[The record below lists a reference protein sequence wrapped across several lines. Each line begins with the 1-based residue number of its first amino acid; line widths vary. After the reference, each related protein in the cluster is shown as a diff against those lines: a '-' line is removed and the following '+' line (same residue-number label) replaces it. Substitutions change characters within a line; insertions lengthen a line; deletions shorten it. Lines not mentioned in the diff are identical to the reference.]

1 MVESTSGGGMSTGS
15 PPGRRRRPERAT
27 RGGKGVVIGVVLGML
42 VLVAIAAGVLMT
54 RGGDTPTTTTPTPTT
69 VDVLLV
75 EGQRRTEYAAVV
87 QEKTGILAEAYLSV
101 TNAST
106 VGQQMAGTK
115 VPTSLEGFLFPAT
128 YPVDPK
134 KPVADLV
141 NYQLRVY
148 GEQTARVNYAYSK
161 KRNLTK
167 YDVLILA
174 SIIEREASNPKDRRL
189 IAGVFYNR
197 LRLGMRLDADPTV
210 SYALGSWTKELTES
224 ALRINSPYNTRRF
237 SGLPPGPICNPGFDS
252 IDAAANPTRT
262 KNLYFVASPSGK
274 VFYSLNDAAHQQ
286 AIARAKAN
294 G

>member
-1 MVESTSGGGMSTGS
+1 MVESTSGGGMSTDS
-15 PPGRRRRPERAT
+15 PRGRRRRPERAT
-27 RGGKGVVIGVVLGML
+27 SAGKGVLIGVVLGVL

-54 RGGDTPTTTTPTPTT
+54 RGGDTPTTTTTPTT

-75 EGQRRTEYAAVV
+75 EGLRRTEYAAVV
-87 QEKTGILAEAYLSV
+87 QQKTGILAEAYLSA

-134 KPVADLV
+134 QPVGDLV
-141 NYQLRVY
+141 NYQLRTY
-148 GEQTARVNYAYSK
+148 GQQTARVNYAYAK

-197 LRLGMRLDADPTV
+197 LKLGMRLDADPTV
-210 SYALGSWTKELTES
+210 SYAVGSWSKELTKS

-237 SGLPPGPICNPGFDS
+237 SGLPPGPICNPGLDS
-252 IDAAANPTRT
+252 IIAAANPTRT

-274 VFYSLNDAAHQQ
+274 VFYALNDAAFQQ
-286 AIARAKAN
+286 AIAKAKLH